1 MTETK
6 PHHIEIESVFSNST
20 DQYNASV
27 PQLYQS
33 ATFKQDSLSNMGEYD
48 YTRSGNPTH
57 THIFPVTS
65 DEVIA
70 GDDFFGGTHRLLTYM
85 NAKGDLNV
93 VHCYITDID
102 AMKASI
108 TPRTKMIF
116 LESPTNPLIKVCDV
130 KAICDHAHAVNPDLL
145 SATKYLNGHH
155 DIVAGVITTRDP
167 SVAERL
173 YLVINS
179 MGCGLSL
186 FHCWLL
192 SRGLCTLAVR
202 VERQQQNCRKTAH
215 FLELFGFN
223 VHYPVLHSHPQ
234 YELHLRQCSGDG
246 AVLSFETGSVKLL
259 EKIFEACDIFG
270 IAVSF
275 GCVNSLISM
284 PCKMSHASID
294 AKTREERDMPEDLIR
309 LCIGIKNIDD
319 LI

>member
-1 MTETK
+1 
-6 PHHIEIESVFSNST
+6 
-20 DQYNASV
+20 
-27 PQLYQS
+27 
-33 ATFKQDSLSNMGEYD
+33 
-48 YTRSGNPTH
+48 
-57 THIFPVTS
+57 
-65 DEVIA
+65 
-70 GDDFFGGTHRLLTYM
+70 M
-85 NAKGDLNV
+85 NAIGALNV

-130 KAICDHAHAVNPDLL
+130 KAICDHAHAVNPELLLLFDTTMMTPLFMTPLDLGVDIHYE

-155 DIVAGVITTRDP
+155 DIMAGVITTHDP
-167 SVAERL
+167 SLAERL

-192 SRGLCTLAVR
+192 SRGLRTLAVR

-215 FLELFGFN
+215 FLELFGFK

-234 YELHLRQCSGDG
+234 YELHLRQCYGDG

-259 EKIFEACDIFG
+259 EKIFETCDIFG

-284 PCKMSHASID
+284 PCKMSHPSID

-309 LCIGIKNIDD
+309 LCISIENIDD